1 MLELLTNYLTIIVI
15 LGIGNK
21 MFPQHILYNKPS
33 DVFISVI
40 LIMFVSFIIDL
51 LFVKTGC
58 KYLNGD
64 GKMWSLTVFLMWLSN
79 ISTIIALAITSKTIN
94 GFEINGFITYVVLF
108 IIIEVLW
115 ISPSKRKEV

>member
-1 MLELLTNYLTIIVI
+1 MLELLTNYLTIVVI
-15 LGIGNK
+15 LGVGNK
-21 MFPQHILYNKPS
+21 VFPNNIIYNKPL

-40 LIMFVSFIIDL
+40 LIMFISFIIDL
-51 LFVKTGC
+51 LFVKTGD

-79 ISTIIALAITSKTIN
+79 MSTIVALAIASKTIN

>member
-1 MLELLTNYLTIIVI
+1 MLELLTNYLTITVI

-33 DVFISVI
+33 DIFISVV
-40 LIMFVSFIIDL
+40 LIMFISFIIDL
-51 LFVKTGC
+51 LFVKTGYR
-58 KYLNGD
+58 YLNGD